1 MKRAPALAL
10 VFALGGC
17 AFSQKHPGITIG
29 ATAGV
34 IGFGACGLAVEKIG
48 TCGIIGG
55 SAALVLGGIT
65 GLVTLLAD
73 TNDHSLPPFLE
84 EQEDG
89 VIHDGTPPPPGLLPD
104 AGVGA
109 AVDAGVVAPD
119 ASLGQL
125 DAL

>member
-1 MKRAPALAL
+1 MKRAAALAL
-10 VFALGGC
+10 VVALGGC
-17 AFSQKHPGITIG
+17 AFSQKYPAITIG

-34 IGFGACGLAVEKIG
+34 IGFGACGLAVEKVG
-48 TCGIIGG
+48 TCAIIGG

-84 EQEDG
+84 DQEDG
-89 VIHDGTPPPPGLLPD
+89 VIHDGTPPPPGLPD

-109 AVDAGVVAPD
+109 AVDAGAAAPD
-119 ASLGQL
+119 AGLGQL